1 MVVREVPRGLQ
12 RMLRFGRVNGTKPK
26 CSEQVRREQR
36 WELRTQVRDHPLH
49 IDPHQA
55 GLAHAPHAALR
66 QREEAGPVAA
76 NELAFA
82 LPG

>member
-1 MVVREVPRGLQ
+1 LHFPGALFPPSFAGPLAASVLPLS
-12 RMLRFGRVNGTKPK
+12 F
-26 CSEQVRREQR
+26 
-36 WELRTQVRDHPLH
+36 RTQVRDHPLH